1 MNNKTLFYGFLIAG
15 GLLAYYAFKKNSEK
29 NITSPT
35 STSGTFV
42 DDVSVLSE
50 TGGIKGIKPEKET
63 LLDDVSVL
71 SETGGIKGIKPEK
84 ETLIEDVKNSVSKI
98 VDPFIAENKILT
110 VQTFE
115 S

>member
-1 MNNKTLFYGFLIAG
+1 MNNKTLFYGFLIAS

-29 NITSPT
+29 NLTNPT

-42 DDVSVLSE
+42 
-50 TGGIKGIKPEKET
+50 
-63 LLDDVSVL
+63 DDVSVL

>member
-1 MNNKTLFYGFLIAG
+1 MNKNTMFYGLLVAG
-15 GLLAYYAFKKNSEK
+15 GLLAYYAWKKNKANAEQNTK
-29 NITSPT
+29 NAT

-50 TGGIKGIKPEKET
+50 TGGVKGIKPEKQT
-63 LLDDVSVL
+63 LLD
-71 SETGGIKGIKPEK
+71 
-84 ETLIEDVKNSVSKI
+84 DVKNSVSKI
-98 VDPFIAENKILT
+98 VDPFVAENKTLT